1 MIFNN
6 LIYKLRKIINPYKM
20 AIIAVIIS
28 VLATAIVAGI
38 SSVGKNVISHEM
50 SGIGMSG
57 LSVVLY
63 GENAENLTDLA
74 FYKSLKRLGDIEK
87 ITPVLYDYANVKFN
101 NNTAVDTMAWGIAKD
116 AQEIVALT
124 IISGRMINDADINS
138 NSFVCLV
145 DEELARLAY
154 KRSNIIGKSI
164 LLTIGGR
171 GYTFKI
177 IGSIKKGSS
186 VLNNMVG
193 DIIPNFIYIPYTTM
207 NNISHKTNLD
217 QIILKSSNTDFLSE
231 NLMKDLMFYYPE
243 YQNSAVK
250 LTDLTQ
256 QKAQIM
262 KIVDTAFFSLF
273 MVSCVAVLVC
283 SISVGA
289 SVNTAVSIRQK
300 DIGIKM
306 SLGASRFSI
315 TMEFLFSAILSCVIG
330 VVIAG
335 VIAAVALKLFL
346 IFFNIAITFEPI
358 LIIISIFATISLTAI
373 FSLFPSYQA
382 ANLEPIKALNRE

>member
-1 MIFNN
+1 
-6 LIYKLRKIINPYKM
+6 M

-124 IISGRMINDADINS
+124 ITSGRMINDADINS

-335 VIAAVALKLFL
+335 VIAAATLKLFL
-346 IFFNIAITFEPI
+346 ILFNIAITFEPI